1 MRKKTWVVLSLV
13 LMLILQMLNF
23 NTEVRAENQVK
34 LSSRVDVFS
43 TDTGYRF
50 QVIYNINNL
59 TDKDISR
66 VRVTEQLLDANKQ
79 QLTRHVTVTE
89 KVFLPGRDVFCR

>member
-34 LSSRVDVFS
+34 L
-43 TDTGYRF
+43 
-50 QVIYNINNL
+50 L
-59 TDKDISR
+59 
-66 VRVTEQLLDANKQ
+66 
-79 QLTRHVTVTE
+79 
-89 KVFLPGRDVFCR
+89 